1 MARCVSMCM
10 RESVRKL
17 PCKLFIVV
25 ASLGIGVGGGQV
37 GVSLYMSTDT
47 AVWFAMYR

>member
-1 MARCVSMCM
+1 MCM

-17 PCKLFIVV
+17 PCKLCIGV

-37 GVSLYMSTDT
+37 GGSLYMSTDA
-47 AVWFAMYR
+47 AVRFEMYR